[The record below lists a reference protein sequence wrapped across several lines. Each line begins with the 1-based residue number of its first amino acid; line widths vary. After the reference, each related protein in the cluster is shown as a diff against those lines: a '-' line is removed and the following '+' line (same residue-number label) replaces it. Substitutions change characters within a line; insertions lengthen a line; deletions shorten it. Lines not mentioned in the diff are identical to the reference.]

1 MTHAYRLTSAARDA
15 VCAALGDEAQL
26 AAVAARASVE
36 ARFVAELKPLSPAPL
51 WHRVAL
57 AGARRRGVAGITLG
71 RVVYVAG
78 EAQLDD
84 WPLLVHEAAHVAQVC
99 AMNLARFLGHYGWDY
114 LALRLDGL
122 DDHEAYLGIDAER
135 QARRVE
141 ARARELARPARP
153 WLERASHEVR
163 T

>member
-1 MTHAYRLTSAARDA
+1 MTTAYRFTSAARDA
-15 VCAALGDEAQL
+15 VCAALTDEPPL
-26 AAVAARASVE
+26 AEVAARASAD
-36 ARFVAELKPLSPAPL
+36 ARFVAELTPLSPAPL

-78 EAQLDD
+78 AAQLDN
-84 WPLLVHEAAHVAQVC
+84 WPLLVHEAAHVAQVH
-99 AMNLARFLGHYGWDY
+99 ALNLARFLGGYAWDY

-141 ARARELARPARP
+141 ARARSMAQPARP
-153 WLERASHEVR
+153 WLEPA
-163 T
+163 TLAALA